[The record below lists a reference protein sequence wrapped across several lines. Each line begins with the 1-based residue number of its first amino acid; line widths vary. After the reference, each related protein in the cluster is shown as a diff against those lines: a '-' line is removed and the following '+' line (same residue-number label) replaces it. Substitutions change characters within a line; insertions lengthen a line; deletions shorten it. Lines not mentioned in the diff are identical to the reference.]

1 MCRTFPSSA
10 PTRGLA
16 LGAAERT
23 ESFWRSVSA
32 CLCLWIPTDYLVLYN
47 HRNPGATAI
56 GRMIRSRS
64 GLTTQQPSLLLP

>member
-10 PTRGLA
+10 PSRRLV

-32 CLCLWIPTDYLVLYN
+32 CLCLWIPTNIWSYTIT
-47 HRNPGATAI
+47 GI
-56 GRMIRSRS
+56 QG
-64 GLTTQQPSLLLP
+64 QQQSEE